1 MLRTDDARRG
11 TEESGRNPPKEPL
24 VSVSPH
30 ASGHLHRHPSEPPFD
45 DRRVENS
52 VAVAFEVLTAIVVVV
67 AGILALL
74 III

>member
-11 TEESGRNPPKEPL
+11 TEESERNPAKGADM
-24 VSVSPH
+24 STSPH
-30 ASGHLHRHPSEPPFD
+30 ASGHLHQHPSEPPSTTD
-45 DRRVENS
+45 WVEN
-52 VAVAFEVLTAIVVVV
+52 VAVAFAVLTAIVVV